1 MSMRKMLTLLLC
13 LMALA
18 SVFISCAAE
27 QQTDDLATVR
37 LSINSE
43 RSRTI
48 NEEGNKVV
56 KYRFEFKDK
65 DGIQYTSEFDKG
77 TGIYTMTGIKA
88 GSYEINSYALNS
100 AGNVVA
106 EKTQNKNILRGINT
120 ISVLF
125 DTYNSPEKG
134 NISINVKWNAG
145 DFKKKVDI
153 TGTINPLGEDPV
165 GITFPATGESNN
177 GDISTV
183 IENLPV
189 GSYHIKIVGKQGTK
203 SVFGINE
210 VVVVSPNATTVANFD
225 FTGLIASSSI
235 TVVNNLVLPLKGEL
249 TANLTEDKNRITL
262 NLKVTNSGIPENV
275 YKPGGTMKKVI
286 LVLCMIATLVSCG
299 SKNEQWEYKV
309 VKVAGTDAEVMA
321 DFGTLVFADQ
331 TSMLNKMGKE
341 GWELVSTYTETGTS
355 FPNFGNSE
363 YVTGLRTNT
372 RTVVVNFVFKR
383 ISDGKEEVK
392 KPEKKSE
399 QKK

>member
-56 KYRFEFKDK
+56 KYRFEFIEKDK
-65 DGIQYTSEFDKG
+65 EGIQYSSEFERG
-77 TGIYTMTGIKA
+77 TGVYTMTGIKA
-88 GSYEINSYALNS
+88 GTYKINSYALNS

-106 EKTQNKNILRGINT
+106 KKTQNKNILRGINT

-125 DTYNSPEKG
+125 DTYNSPERG

-145 DFKKKVDI
+145 DFKKTGDI

-183 IENLPV
+183 IENLLV
-189 GSYHIKIVGKQGTK
+189 GSYHISIVGKQGTK

-225 FTGLIASSSI
+225 FSGLIASSSI

-286 LVLCMIATLVSCG
+286 AEFFVEEIGAETKNTAFVPDGDTTLTCTTDPFYGPTNYSVVFYLEGVDYSMGSARIKLNYDPDNKTMTVLPI
-299 SKNEQWEYKV
+299 
-309 VKVAGTDAEVMA
+309 TD
-321 DFGTLVFADQ
+321 Q
-331 TSMLNKMGKE
+331 S
-341 GWELVSTYTETGTS
+341 
-355 FPNFGNSE
+355 
-363 YVTGLRTNT
+363 
-372 RTVVVNFVFKR
+372 
-383 ISDGKEEVK
+383 
-392 KPEKKSE
+392 
-399 QKK
+399 

>member
-1 MSMRKMLTLLLC
+1 MRKMLTLLLC

-145 DFKKKVDI
+145 DFKNTVDI
-153 TGTINPLGEDPV
+153 TGTINPLGEDPEE
-165 GITFPATGESNN
+165 ITFPATGESNN

-210 VVVVSPNATTVANFD
+210 VVVVSPNATTVVNFD
-225 FTGLIASSSI
+225 FTGLTTSTTI
-235 TVVNNLVLPLKGEL
+235 TVVDNLVLPLKGTL
-249 TANLTEDKNRITL
+249 TATDSDVHPFFNLSLSIDPTAIPASIYKDSEGNTKDITIEWYAEDFMYSTT
-262 NLKVTNSGIPENV
+262 KVQ
-275 YKPGGTMKKVI
+275 YKPNETISSDISISAIYGPAYYTTVFYIDGVVDSLGSARIKVNYDSSTKTI
-286 LVLCMIATLVSCG
+286 TVLPI
-299 SKNEQWEYKV
+299 
-309 VKVAGTDAEVMA
+309 TD
-321 DFGTLVFADQ
+321 Q
-331 TSMLNKMGKE
+331 S
-341 GWELVSTYTETGTS
+341 
-355 FPNFGNSE
+355 
-363 YVTGLRTNT
+363 
-372 RTVVVNFVFKR
+372 
-383 ISDGKEEVK
+383 
-392 KPEKKSE
+392 
-399 QKK
+399 